1 MTDKSVG
8 FAFCA
13 SCCTYEKAVK
23 AFETVCGICKNV
35 TPILSENAYTTD
47 SRFTTAQSLIDRIE
61 KICGRKVLHTITQVE
76 PIGPKALLDLLIIAP
91 CTGNTLA
98 KLASGITD
106 TSVTMAA
113 KAHLRNKRPVL
124 LAVSTNDGLSA
135 NASNLGKLLNRKNI
149 FFVPFYQDAPDKKP
163 SSVTADLNLLPEA
176 SNMALDGL
184 QMQPL
189 LCCSRPEHDR

>member
-1 MTDKSVG
+1 MTDIKIG

-13 SCCTYEKAVK
+13 SCCTYEKAIE
-23 AFETVCGICKNV
+23 AFGEVCENYENV
-35 TPILSENAYTTD
+35 TPILSENAYKTD
-47 SRFTTAQSLIDRIE
+47 SRFASAQSLIDRIE
-61 KICGRKVLHTITQVE
+61 EICGKKVLHTIPQVE

-124 LAVSTNDGLSA
+124 LAVSTNDGLSG
-135 NASNLGKLLNRKNI
+135 NASNLGELLNRKNI
-149 FFVPFYQDAPDKKP
+149 FFVPFYQDDPVKKP
-163 SSVTADLNLLPEA
+163 SSVTADLSLLPKA
-176 SNMALDGL
+176 ARMALEGA

-189 LCCSRPEHDR
+189 LRCPFGQRD